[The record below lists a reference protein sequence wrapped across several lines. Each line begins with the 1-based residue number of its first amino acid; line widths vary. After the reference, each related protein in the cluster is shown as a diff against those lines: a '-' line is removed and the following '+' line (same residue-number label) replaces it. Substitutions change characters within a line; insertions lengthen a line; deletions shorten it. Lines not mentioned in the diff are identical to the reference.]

1 MAKTTITAS
10 PERAMRK
17 GLREV
22 KAGDL
27 LTVKSH
33 IRRILGLSEVSRMQ
47 FAWYLDGKKP
57 LDVVKAKRIE
67 AVFNQYGVSHPW
79 GF

>member
-1 MAKTTITAS
+1 MGKMKVAS
-10 PERAMRK
+10 PERAVRK

-27 LTVKSH
+27 LMVKAH
-33 IRRILGLSEVSRMQ
+33 IRRILGLSDASRMH
-47 FAWYLDGKKP
+47 FAWYLDGKMP
-57 LDVVKAKRIE
+57 LDVVKAKQIE
-67 AVFNQYGVSHPW
+67 AVFNQYGVSNPW

>member
-1 MAKTTITAS
+1 MGKMKVAS
-10 PERAMRK
+10 PERAVRK

-27 LTVKSH
+27 LMVKAH
-33 IRRILGLSEVSRMQ
+33 IRRILGLSDASRMQ
-47 FAWYLDGKKP
+47 FAWYLDGKMP
-57 LDVVKAKRIE
+57 LDVVKAKQIE
-67 AVFNQYGVSHPW
+67 AVFNQYGVSNPW

>member
-1 MAKTTITAS
+1 MVKTITAS

-33 IRRILGLSEVSRMQ
+33 IRRILGLSDVSRMQ

-57 LDVVKAKRIE
+57 LDVVKAKQIE
-67 AVFNQYGVSHPW
+67 AVFNQYGVSNPW